1 MQQAFRREFGI
12 ARSKLQH
19 GILLAA
25 VLAAIGMAVLI
36 FGMGAA
42 RDSASIGAFN
52 LVIAAGILFYNLRAL
67 RDTAPRLVV
76 DAQGIWFRE
85 WGIDTLPWSEIADAE
100 IAGSRVQ
107 SYVTV
112 TLRDAERL
120 LQRLPEDSRRKLK
133 SNRLVRLPEL
143 RIPHGA
149 VEATLDEILAAIE
162 AGRKGGT

>member
-1 MQQAFRREFGI
+1 MQQASRREFGI
-12 ARSKLQH
+12 ARSKVQH

-36 FGMGAA
+36 FGAGAT
-42 RDSASIGAFN
+42 RDSVSIGVFN
-52 LVIAAGILFYNLRAL
+52 LVIAAGILLYNLRAL
-67 RDTAPRLVV
+67 RDTAPRLVI

-85 WGIDTLPWSEIADAE
+85 WGIDTLPWSEIAGAE

-107 SYVTV
+107 SYVAV
-112 TLRDAERL
+112 TLRDAEGL

-133 SNRLVRLPEL
+133 SNRLARLPEL

-149 VEATLDEILAAIE
+149 VEAGLDEILAAIE
-162 AGRKGGT
+162 AGRRVGA